1 MTCGLFDTGF
11 AGDAADVASLDFGV
25 SDVDQSL
32 FSYQD
37 GPSYSAPDVKPDHKP
52 PAELSEPPVVV
63 EPVQPGLS
71 QAFDLDSWGLD
82 MLDPLADLDDPLG
95 DASLDA
101 FVDLDS
107 FFMGAATADQGD
119 SQQQTLHQQI
129 QPHTTQQPAE
139 VKPIIKFDA
148 EVKTI
153 INFDALDLPSVITT
167 DNFVDSSTSSAA
179 AVAEIKPTVKGKGAS
194 RKRKMVAAVET
205 SMFKVPAVML
215 EESQYDQD
223 YVPTQQ
229 DLTYETVE
237 RNTVMKRQ
245 RFSSTASMN
254 SEVSSTSGDLEEVEG
269 KNLDKTTIRRIKNNI
284 ASKRSRQQKKT
295 MLVAMEEESEQ
306 LIVRNAQLKIKI
318 VELEQMAKDMKQQL
332 IAKMAGCT

>member
-1 MTCGLFDTGF
+1 MTSGLFDTGF

-37 GPSYSAPDVKPDHKP
+37 GPSSYSAPDAMPDQKP
-52 PAELSEPPVVV
+52 LVGLNEPTVVV
-63 EPVQPGLS
+63 EPAAQPELS
-71 QAFDLDSWGLD
+71 EAFDLDSWSLD

-95 DASLDA
+95 DTSLDA

-107 FFMGAATADQGD
+107 FFMGATSTDHGD
-119 SQQQTLHQQI
+119 LQQQLQQLRH
-129 QPHTTQQPAE
+129 PHMTQQPVVE
-139 VKPIIKFDA
+139 VKP
-148 EVKTI
+148 V

-167 DNFVDSSTSSAA
+167 DNFLETSMSSAE
-179 AVAEIKPTVKGKGAS
+179 AVADIKSTVKGKGTS
-194 RKRKMVAAVET
+194 RKRKMVPAVET

-215 EESQYDQD
+215 EESQYDHD
-223 YVPTQQ
+223 YVPTQTQQQ
-229 DLTYETVE
+229 DLTYEAVE
-237 RNTVMKRQ
+237 TNTVMKRQ

-254 SEVSSTSGDLEEVEG
+254 SEVSSTSGDFEEVEV

-306 LIVRNAQLKIKI
+306 LIVKNAQLKIKI